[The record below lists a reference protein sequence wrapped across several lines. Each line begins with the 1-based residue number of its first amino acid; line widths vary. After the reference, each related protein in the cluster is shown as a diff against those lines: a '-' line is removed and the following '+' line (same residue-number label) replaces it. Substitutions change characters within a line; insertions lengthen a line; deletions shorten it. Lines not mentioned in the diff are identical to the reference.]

1 MSTTKQ
7 AGEVISDVARGY
19 LRLGLVGDVGPVRAA
34 KLVAHFGSLEAVFE
48 ASRSELKRVD
58 GIGEQIAGR
67 IFSARGDDEIE
78 REITRAR
85 ACGLRILCPED
96 ADYPRPLVHTPDPPM
111 CLYVRGTLERTDAV
125 SVAIVGTRRCSHYG
139 SEQAQRFGEVLA
151 SAGFTVVSG
160 LARGVDSWA
169 HRGALRAG
177 GRTLAVLGNGLAT
190 IYPREHEQ
198 LAAEITEHGAV
209 LSELPVDIIP
219 DSKNFPRRNRIVAGL
234 SLGVLVVEA
243 GRTSGALIT
252 ARHAVEYNREVFAIP
267 GRIDR
272 PELTAGANGL
282 IRDGCAKLVTSLD
295 DLLDDLSQVG
305 EIMRQGLRDDERDA
319 ESAVAAHR
327 QARLESHEKAI
338 IEAVRHGA
346 SRVDAI
352 CDEANL
358 DAGTVVAALT
368 KLQIQ
373 GFLRRLPGDC
383 FELCTS
389 R

>member
-1 MSTTKQ
+1 MSTTEQ
-7 AGEVISDVARGY
+7 AGEVISDAARGY
-19 LRLGLVGDVGPVRAA
+19 LRLALVGDVGPVRAA
-34 KLVAHFGSLEAVFE
+34 KLVAHFGSLEAVFG
-48 ASRSELKRVD
+48 ASRSELKRVE

-67 IFSARGDDEIE
+67 IFSARGDDGVE
-78 REITRAR
+78 REITRAQ

-96 ADYPRPLVHTPDPPM
+96 SDYPRPLVHTPDPPM

-198 LAAEITEHGAV
+198 LAAEIAEHGAV
-209 LSELPVDIIP
+209 LSELPVDIVP

-272 PELTAGANGL
+272 PELTAGVNGL

-305 EIMRQGLRDDERDA
+305 EIMRRGLRDDERDA

-327 QARLESHEKAI
+327 HARLEAHEQSI

-346 SRVDAI
+346 TRVDAI

-383 FELCTS
+383 FELCAS